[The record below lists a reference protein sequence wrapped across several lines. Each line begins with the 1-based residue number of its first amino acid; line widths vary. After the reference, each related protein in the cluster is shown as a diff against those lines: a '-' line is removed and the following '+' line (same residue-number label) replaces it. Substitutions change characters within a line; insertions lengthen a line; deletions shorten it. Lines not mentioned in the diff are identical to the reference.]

1 MINNIL
7 NYMYDLPIVG
17 ELIQGGFSI
26 NFIIG
31 SIVFAL
37 VALTIING
45 ALKRSFD
52 VNLLKELLVT
62 IRNKNTQKIKRY
74 NKKRDKFYRIST
86 TSNFVSWQ
94 NEILKKIY
102 SDYNLLSL
110 FNKEYPI
117 IIFEPKLNCIYPFK
131 EFFSRHSELKSV
143 NIPYFKLDRKQKF
156 YTRMMGSTIKWPDL
170 IGFEIDKFSLDED
183 SKIESFTAN
192 VCQYKHNVV
201 TSHILEYELYKC
213 YINKRTAFSEKTSEE
228 ILHNLFY
235 RKKIHRG
242 KSQTEVVT
250 TGCNRHSLLSVQML
264 VAYYDDELDNY
275 RVLLFQRSK
284 DVAIKPNYWQLIPA
298 GGFEIFEKEETTNS
312 YIIKQNFNIEL
323 VLFRELIEEALDGED
338 FQYNKHGNIKE
349 IINNHKDVV
358 QIKEW
363 LKSGQATLEFVGN
376 VVDLVSLRSEL
387 SFVLVIDNPEF
398 GKKNFKI
405 NHEGKDLQTIFIDEL
420 PHMLTEELLYP
431 SSAGLLQLA
440 MKSQSFKNRGLLQKS
455 Y

>member
-1 MINNIL
+1 MFNNLL
-7 NYMYDLPIVG
+7 NYMYNLPVVG
-17 ELIQGGFSI
+17 ELIREVFSY
-26 NFIIG
+26 NTIIG
-31 SIVFAL
+31 SIFMVVVLFAF
-37 VALTIING
+37 TNG
-45 ALKRSFD
+45 ALKRYLD
-52 VNLLKELLVT
+52 VNLFKNLLAA
-62 IRNKNTQKIKRY
+62 IQNKNIQTTKGY
-74 NKKRDKFYRIST
+74 DKKREKFYEGST
-86 TSNFVSWQ
+86 TSEFVSWQ
-94 NEILKKIY
+94 NQILKNIY

-117 IIFEPKLNCIYPFK
+117 IIFDAKENCTYPFK
-131 EFFSRHSELKSV
+131 DFFSQYSKLKSV
-143 NIPYFKLDRKQKF
+143 NIPDFKLDKEQKF
-156 YTRMMGSTIKWPDL
+156 YKKMMGDTIKWPNL
-170 IGFEIDKFSLDED
+170 IGFEIDEFSLDKD
-183 SKIESFTAN
+183 NKIEGFTAN

-213 YINKRTAFSEKTSEE
+213 FINKGTRFLEKSSEE
-228 ILHNLFY
+228 ILNSLFY

-250 TGCNRHSLLSVQML
+250 TGCNRHSLLSIQML
-264 VAYYDDELDNY
+264 VVYYDDDSDNY
-275 RVLLFQRSK
+275 KVLVFQRSK

-323 VLFRELIEEALDGED
+323 VLFRELIEEAFDGED
-338 FQYNKHGNIKE
+338 FQYNKHGDIKE
-349 IINNHKDVV
+349 VINNHKDVV

-363 LKSGQATLEFVGN
+363 LKNGEAELEFIGN

-387 SFVLVIDNPEF
+387 SFVLVVDNPEF

-405 NHEGKDLQTIFIDEL
+405 NHEGKDLQTILINEL

-431 SSAGLLQLA
+431 SSAGLLKLA
-440 MKSQSFKNRGLLQKS
+440 MRSQSFKNRGLLQES